1 MVVVQEVE
9 VTGDLAMALQEVV
22 GAVLTDNR

>member
-22 GAVLTDNR
+22 EAVLTGNK